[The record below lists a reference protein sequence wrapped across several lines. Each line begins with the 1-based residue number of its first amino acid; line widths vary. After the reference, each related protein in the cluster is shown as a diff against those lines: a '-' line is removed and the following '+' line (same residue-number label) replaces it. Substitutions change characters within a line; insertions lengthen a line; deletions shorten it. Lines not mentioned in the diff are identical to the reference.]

1 MPPSTLFLN
10 RHIKTVLD
18 LLKPGYERE
27 VLEKQ
32 SLQKHAYDGHSHER
46 NFLTSENVMVK
57 ILRHNCVT
65 WQPGII
71 VKKLGPVS
79 YIVNMHSGSRRRCH
93 IDQILRWEV
102 PIETSAI
109 TQPSAVVGDT
119 TSEVNDDDAIEIIP
133 PAKDSVTST
142 NTGVTA
148 LPPNSETN
156 STSTASD
163 TLQSFSFNSRYPT
176 CNRKPPDR
184 YF

>member
-1 MPPSTLFLN
+1 MKGKCWRN
-10 RHIKTVLD
+10 
-18 LLKPGYERE
+18 
-27 VLEKQ
+27 
-32 SLQKHAYDGHSHER
+32 SLQKHAYDGYSHER
-46 NFLTSENVMVK
+46 NFLTDDNVMVK
-57 ILRHNCVT
+57 ILCHNCVT
-65 WQPGII
+65 WQPGTI
-71 VKKLGPVS
+71 VEKLGPVS

-93 IDQILRWEV
+93 IDQILRREV
-102 PIETSAI
+102 PIETSAN

-163 TLQSFSFNSRYPT
+163 TPQYFSFNSRYPT
-176 CNRKPPDR
+176 RNRKPPDR
-184 YF
+184 